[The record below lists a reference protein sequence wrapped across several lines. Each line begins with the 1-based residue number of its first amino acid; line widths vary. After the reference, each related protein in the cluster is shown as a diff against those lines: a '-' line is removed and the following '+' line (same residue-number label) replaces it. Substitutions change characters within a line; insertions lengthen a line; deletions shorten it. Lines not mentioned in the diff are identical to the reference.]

1 MKKLILLLL
10 TGALLI
16 TAVSAGAE
24 YKDHRLTEGSAADSG
39 IWACYPLDADNAIVI
54 ARSFRH
60 PWHVSWYREGRLYRD
75 LSGSTDDLN
84 LIPMPVIGQGS
95 EFLLLRSS
103 PKEGASRDTKSYSS
117 HLVRWTEEGLERVE
131 NLPDSRPAVCYRGSV
146 LIRDRAGSTVL
157 QHDGKE
163 TVLPAGIADSPNDR
177 ISECVPL
184 EEDVFL
190 LEVLKTAQG
199 NNVLVCVDRGKVRY
213 RLKIPTEYYTQIPDG
228 QGGFL
233 STVDW
238 PSGDYSPVKLNHY
251 DRSGRMDRTL
261 ELSGRE
267 VAVEVFGSAA
277 DRDTGLCTLYG
288 TAVANSRKVYTAF
301 AMTLDADLN
310 VTGLD
315 VRKIDP
321 DYRDYCPTVYLA
333 PDGTAHVY
341 ITDVEQR
348 YGLRPVLMPFSLLE
362 ESRDDYGLT
371 LR

>member
-1 MKKLILLLL
+1 MLSLSMIFEVGVL
-10 TGALLI
+10 
-16 TAVSAGAE
+16 
-24 YKDHRLTEGSAADSG
+24 
-39 IWACYPLDADNAIVI
+39 
-54 ARSFRH
+54 
-60 PWHVSWYREGRLYRD
+60 REIQR
-75 LSGSTDDLN
+75 
-84 LIPMPVIGQGS
+84 
-95 EFLLLRSS
+95 
-103 PKEGASRDTKSYSS
+103 
-117 HLVRWTEEGLERVE
+117 HLV
-131 NLPDSRPAVCYRGSV
+131 
-146 LIRDRAGSTVL
+146 AGEVR
-157 QHDGKE
+157 
-163 TVLPAGIADSPNDR
+163 AGIADSPKDR

-213 RLKIPTEYYTQIPDG
+213 RLKIPSESYMQIPDG

-251 DRSGRMDRTL
+251 DRAGRMDRTL

-267 VAVEVFGSAA
+267 VTVEVFGSVA

-315 VRKIDP
+315 VRKIDRLIGVSGTLVHP
-321 DYRDYCPTVYLA
+321 QVCLVCGASGSAAFMAGIAQSKTIIAVNTDEKAPLA
-333 PDGTAHVY
+333 KQADAFVCGDWTAV
-341 ITDVEQR
+341 
-348 YGLRPVLMPFSLLE
+348 LE
-362 ESRDDYGLT
+362 ELARL
-371 LR
+371 L